1 MSIGVRA
8 VTWTVF
14 VAMVAVMVGVAAC
27 GSASEPVASPTASG
41 APAATESAA
50 PSPTD
55 EPSGTLDGATLV
67 QERCTQCHTLDR
79 VKAKSESRANW
90 AMIVDQM
97 IANGASL
104 NDQEKQA
111 VIDYLA
117 AEYPDQ

>member
-1 MSIGVRA
+1 MSLGGRAITWAVVAAMAAFMIGA
-8 VTWTVF
+8 V
-14 VAMVAVMVGVAAC
+14 AC
-27 GSASEPVASPTASG
+27 GSSSQPAASPTA
-41 APAATESAA
+41 AETPTAAESAT
-50 PSPTD
+50 PSPTV

-79 VKAKSESRANW
+79 VAAEDGDAAKWTA
-90 AMIVDQM
+90 IVNEM